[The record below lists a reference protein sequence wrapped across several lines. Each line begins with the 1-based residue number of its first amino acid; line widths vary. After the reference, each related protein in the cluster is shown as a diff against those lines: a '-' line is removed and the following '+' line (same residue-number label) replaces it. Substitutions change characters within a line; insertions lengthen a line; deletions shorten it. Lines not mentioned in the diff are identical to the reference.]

1 MMKNNQGEV
10 NYCNNCGKRGHNF
23 HQCKLP
29 IISNGII
36 AFRVTPQGNKEY
48 LMVCRKDTLG
58 FVDFVRGKYSVYDKY
73 YILNMICQMTTA
85 EKQMLIDLEFDDL
98 WKRVWGEGS
107 VQYGNEEVVSRD
119 KFNQLRRGI
128 DTMSSSK
135 YDLKDLVTTDQTV
148 WLEPEWGFPKGR
160 RENNESD
167 LSCGLREFLE
177 ETGYASNSAG
187 TNATISSGTNA
198 TNYSMIENVAP
209 FEEIFIG
216 SNYKSYKHKYFLMK
230 MDYDYSQ
237 SIDFTKEDPNCEIS
251 AIRWMSFLD
260 CLNSMRNYN
269 LEKRKI
275 LICVNTIL
283 TKYTCL

>member
-1 MMKNNQGEV
+1 MKNNQIEA

-36 AFRVTPQGNKEY
+36 AFRMTPQGNKEY

-73 YILNMICQMTTA
+73 YISNMICQMTTI
-85 EKQMLIDLEFDDL
+85 EKHMLIDLGFDDL

-119 KFNQLRRGI
+119 KFNQLSRGI
-128 DTMSSSK
+128 ETPDNGK
-135 YDLKDLVTTDQTV
+135 YDLKDLVAMDKSV
-148 WLEPEWGFPKGR
+148 WTEPEWGFPKGR

-167 LSCGLREFLE
+167 LSCGLREFFE
-177 ETGYASNSAG
+177 ETGYSCGISAG
-187 TNATISSGTNA
+187 ISGGNTVGN
-198 TNYSMIENVAP
+198 NYAMIENVAP

-230 MDYDYSQ
+230 MDYEYSQ
-237 SIDFTKEDPNCEIS
+237 IIHFNKEDPNCEIS

-260 CLNSMRNYN
+260 CLNAIRNYN

-283 TKYTCL
+283 TKYVCV